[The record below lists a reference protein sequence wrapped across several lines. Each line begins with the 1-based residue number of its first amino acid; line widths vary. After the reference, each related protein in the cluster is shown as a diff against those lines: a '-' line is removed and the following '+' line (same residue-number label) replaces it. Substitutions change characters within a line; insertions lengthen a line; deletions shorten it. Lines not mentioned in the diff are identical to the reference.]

1 MKQLHHEK
9 KLVHVEQLIAHSP
22 EEMHRGVLEH
32 KLSRIPN
39 ANTQSHN
46 PEHLEKLGRI

>member
-9 KLVHVEQLIAHSP
+9 KLVHIEQLIVRSL

-39 ANTQSHN
+39 ANTHSHN
-46 PEHLEKLGRI
+46 PEHLENLGRI